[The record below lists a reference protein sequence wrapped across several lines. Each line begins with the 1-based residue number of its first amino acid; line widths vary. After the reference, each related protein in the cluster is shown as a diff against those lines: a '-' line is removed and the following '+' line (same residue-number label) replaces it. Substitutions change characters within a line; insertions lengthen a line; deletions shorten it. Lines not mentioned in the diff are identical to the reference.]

1 MTETTIIK
9 LLKNQQLSKK
19 ALVEKVEAFTKEE
32 QSELDALLTHLQASG
47 IVGLHNNFYF
57 LLSDQKIFLA
67 KVTFKNRNFVVLRS
81 VSDGS
86 EVRLSGEEADQLL
99 IGDLVYAK
107 EFQQNTYHCLDYYK
121 ATDTLKGRYS
131 ITKDGK
137 EQLLVDYL
145 NACGKTV
152 LIDGIADGLK
162 VNQGDLLEGKIRY
175 FKGDTLK
182 VTITSLLVRADD
194 VGSDISMIISEN
206 DGRFEFPQ
214 AVLDEAKA
222 IPQEISEED
231 LKGREDFR
239 DHCVVTIDGDDA
251 HDFDDA
257 VEIERDGNGYLIRV
271 HIADV
276 THYVRT
282 NHPLDDEAKLRCTSI
297 YVADRVVPMLP
308 FELSNGICSLN
319 PNVDR
324 LVLTCSME
332 VDAMGHVFSSKVQ
345 RGVIRSHGRLTY
357 NQVNQFFEGQEVPFS
372 QEIKDSL
379 TLMRE
384 AAKAIRRRR
393 DLQGAMKLDST
404 ELKFHLDEN
413 GMPDSVTKQVQ
424 GEAEKMIED
433 MMIIA
438 NCSVAKELKRAH
450 IPVLYRIHEFPPSD
464 KISTLRDFLK
474 RAGLIASFPRTE
486 NISGARLNDFLASI
500 KDDNLRSAVSYMV
513 LRSMAKARYSPEEL
527 GHFGL
532 AELEYCHFT
541 SPIRRYPDDIIHR
554 LVKDY
559 LLDKKPF
566 DYDELT
572 QRLEDQGDALS
583 DLEVKA
589 DYIERESDD
598 LESAKYMSTRIGTL
612 YHAKV
617 MSLVQRGM
625 FLETDIGIE
634 GFLPYHCMHGDYFH
648 YDERSF
654 AAYGEKTEVSF
665 TIGTP
670 IDVKVLSVDI
680 DKREIDF
687 ATPEFYDSHALN
699 LSEEEKEDL
708 ARNGIRVYTKY
719 EDVPL
724 MTGKPRFTNEEEENE
739 DYGERETMEPKE
751 NDQNVLDALDAMD
764 AKEKEVEEDNF
775 RPTPEQ
781 WKEVDVIRAVVA
793 KYPDDEA
800 KVLQVLAVMDIDEA
814 EYRKLLRFTKPREEK
829 HSRSSRG
836 GRSFGGKGSFHRGGG
851 FDHRGGGRSF
861 GDRDHKGSFS
871 HGDKKDFKS
880 SRRPRKDFADH
891 QGYASLGKKSSD
903 DSYER
908 RDRKSYGSRSGS
920 YGKRDSYRSSATRK
934 PMVRKGKGRSG
945 YGRKKHEED

>member
-1 MTETTIIK
+1 MTETSITK
-9 LLKNQQLSKK
+9 LLHNTQLSKK

-32 QSELDALLTHLQASG
+32 QSELDQVLNHLLDSG
-47 IVGLHNNFYF
+47 VIGVRNGFYF

-67 KVTFKNRNFVVLRS
+67 KVIVKNRNFVILHS
-81 VSDGS
+81 IGDGK
-86 EVRLSGEEADQLL
+86 EVRLSGEEAEQLL

-107 EFQQNTYHCLDYYK
+107 EFQQNTYHCLQYYK
-121 ATDTLKGRYS
+121 PNPFLKGRYS
-131 ITKDGK
+131 ITKDGE

-145 NACGKTV
+145 NACGITV
-152 LIDGIADGLK
+152 LIKGIKEGLQL
-162 VNQGDLLEGKIRY
+162 NQGDLLEGKVENFQGNTI
-175 FKGDTLK
+175 T
-182 VTITSLLVRADD
+182 VEITSLLVKADD

-206 DGRFEFPQ
+206 DGRLEFPE
-214 AVLDEAKA
+214 AVVEEAKA
-222 IPQEISEED
+222 IPQEVSEDD
-231 LKGREDFR
+231 LKGRTDFR
-239 DHCVVTIDGDDA
+239 SNCVVTIDGDDA

-257 VEIERDGNGYLIRV
+257 VEISRDGKGYLIRV

-276 THYVRT
+276 THYVKVNR
-282 NHPLDDEAKLRCTSI
+282 PLDDEARLRGTSI

-324 LVLTCSME
+324 LVLTCTME
-332 VDAMGHVFSSKVQ
+332 VDAMGNVFRSKLE
-345 RGVIRSHGRLTY
+345 RGVIHSHGRLTY
-357 NQVNQFFEGQEVPFS
+357 NQVNAFFNGEDVPFS

-379 TLMRE
+379 LLMRE
-384 AAKAIRRRR
+384 ASHAIRRRR
-393 DLQGAMKLDST
+393 ELQGAMKLDST

-413 GMPDSVTKQVQ
+413 GNPDSVTKVVQ
-424 GEAEKMIED
+424 SEAEKMIED

-438 NCSVAKELKRAH
+438 NCSVAKELKRAG
-450 IPVLYRIHEFPPSD
+450 IPVLYRVHEFPPSD
-464 KISTLRDFLK
+464 KLSTLRDFLK
-474 RAGLIASFPRTE
+474 RAGLIANFPRTE

-500 KDDNLRSAVSYMV
+500 TDDNLRSAVSYMV

-554 LVKDY
+554 LVKEY

-566 DYDELT
+566 DYDELA
-572 QRLEDQGDALS
+572 QHLEDMGDNLS
-583 DLEVKA
+583 DCEVKA
-589 DYIERESDD
+589 DSIERECDD

-617 MSLVQRGM
+617 MALVQRGM

-634 GFLPYHCMHGDYFH
+634 GFLAYHCMHGDYFH

-654 AAYGEKTEVSF
+654 AAYGEQTDISF
-665 TIGTP
+665 SIGTP
-670 IDVKVLSVDI
+670 IDVKVLSVDV

-699 LSEEEKEDL
+699 LSDDQKEEL
-708 ARNGIRVYTKY
+708 AHNGVRVYTKY

-724 MTGKPRFTNEEEENE
+724 MTGKPRFKNNDEDESE
-739 DYGERETMEPKE
+739 DYGERESMEPKE
-751 NDQNVLDALDAMD
+751 NDQNVLDAVEALDK
-764 AKEKEVEEDNF
+764 KEKEVEEDTF

-800 KVLQVLAVMDIDEA
+800 KVLQVLAVMDIDEE
-814 EYRKLLRFTKPREEK
+814 EYRKLLRFTKPREDK
-829 HSRSSRG
+829 RSFRSPRG
-836 GRSFGGKGSFHRGGG
+836 SRSFGGRS
-851 FDHRGGGRSF
+851 SF
-861 GDRDHKGSFS
+861 GHKDRYSDKRGSS
-871 HGDKKDFKS
+871 REGGKDFKG
-880 SRRPRKDFADH
+880 SRRPRKDFHDH
-891 QGYASLGKKSSD
+891 QGYASYGKRSED
-903 DSYER
+903 ER
-908 RDRKSYGSRSGS
+908 GSRSYGSRSSYGDRKRSEGRGS
-920 YGKRDSYRSSATRK
+920 YGGKRSYGDRDNKRSFDRK
-934 PMVRKGKGRSG
+934 PVRKGKGRSG
-945 YGRKKHEED
+945 YGRHKDEE